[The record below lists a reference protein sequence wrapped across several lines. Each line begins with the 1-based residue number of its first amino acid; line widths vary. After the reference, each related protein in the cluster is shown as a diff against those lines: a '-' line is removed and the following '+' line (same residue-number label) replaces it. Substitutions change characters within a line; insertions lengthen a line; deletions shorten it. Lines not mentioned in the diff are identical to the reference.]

1 MQKSKRKSM
10 SILEASNFFD
20 EHDMFEREGAVE
32 VKDIKFA
39 LTRKKYVGVDSA
51 LFNKIKSKAKKL
63 HVNEDDLIN
72 AWLKEKAG

>member
-1 MQKSKRKSM
+1 MKKSKAKSM
-10 SILEASNFFD
+10 SILEASDFYD
-20 EHDMFEREGAVE
+20 EHDIFEREGTVE

>member
-1 MQKSKRKSM
+1 MKKNKTKTM
-10 SILEASNFFD
+10 TILEASHFFD
-20 EHDMFEREGAVE
+20 EHDIFEREGAVE

-39 LTRKKYVGVDSA
+39 LTRKQYVGVDSA